1 MNRLVRMVA
10 LVWVGCSSAWAQS
23 YPASLPQ
30 THAGPEK
37 SIQFGGAN
45 PEKAGGAT
53 TQADAAGYVG
63 NEACAGC
70 HAAIYQSYARTPMAR
85 ASGPAIE
92 NVVPADF
99 FHASS
104 GVHYSIYSEAGRVWL
119 SFERPGDPAVRG
131 KRELLYYI
139 GSGRRGLSYLFA
151 QDGFLFESPVNWYS
165 NERRWDMAPAY
176 QNAREIPLNLPAYTS
191 CLRCHVSGMR
201 APARG
206 TDNLYPA
213 PAFLDAGVS
222 CERCH
227 GPGAAHVTGAE
238 ITEGATGAIVNPAKL
253 TPERRDDVCMQ
264 CHLEGKV
271 AIERAGRHAYE
282 FQPGESLSEYIRY
295 YILAGAPERGLGG
308 VSQVEALAQSVCKRK
323 SGDGM
328 SCTSCHDPH
337 YQPSAEE
344 RVAFYRGKCLA
355 CHGADFGTR
364 HRAAQPDSDCMSCHM
379 PASAST
385 DVAHTQVTDHRIPR
399 FAETS
404 KQALRGAKLPYG
416 GLRLVP
422 FPDSPDAEKDVRDLA
437 LAWESLANEGVDAG
451 EPEAEKLLRS
461 AASKFPNDPEVL
473 SALGY
478 IEQRHGETRQASELY
493 RRALILDPDL
503 IDASANLGVIE
514 AKSGQLRQALELWQ
528 GDFRHAPARSN
539 LGMNLVVMFCDE
551 KRFNEAR
558 ATALRVLEFNP
569 DMAAAKD
576 ALRRLNRTPPDCGN

>member
-1 MNRLVRMVA
+1 VRRIGLAA
-10 LVWVGCSSAWAQS
+10 LLWLSCVPARAQFQPSSLPGMMAGEHPERTGVHRP
-23 YPASLPQ
+23 PAS
-30 THAGPEK
+30 TIPED
-37 SIQFGGAN
+37 
-45 PEKAGGAT
+45 AT
-53 TQADAAGYVG
+53 GYVG
-63 NEACAGC
+63 NEVCAGC

-99 FHASS
+99 SHPSS
-104 GVHYSIYSEAGRVWL
+104 GVHYRVYSEAGHVWL

-165 NERRWDMAPAY
+165 KERRWDMAPAY

-191 CLRCHVSGMR
+191 CLRCHVSSMR
-201 APARG
+201 EPAKG

-213 PAFLDAGVS
+213 PAFLDAGVT

-238 ITEGATGAIVNPAKL
+238 TAGAVTGAIVNPSRLA
-253 TPERRDDVCMQ
+253 PERRDAVCMQ

-271 AIERAGRHAYE
+271 AIERRGRHADE
-282 FQPGESLSEYIRY
+282 FEPGDSLSEYIRY
-295 YILAGAPERGLGG
+295 YILSGVQETGLGG

-323 SGDGM
+323 SGDRM

-337 YQPSAEE
+337 YQPSAGE
-344 RVAFYRGKCLA
+344 RVSYYRGKCLA

-364 HRAAQPDSDCMSCHM
+364 HHAAQFDCMSCHM

-399 FAETS
+399 FPGTS
-404 KQALRGAKLPYG
+404 QAALRDLKLPPER
-416 GLRLVP
+416 LSLVP
-422 FPDSPDAEKDVRDLA
+422 FPDSTDAEKDVRDLA

-451 EPEAEKLLRS
+451 EPEAERLLRS

-503 IDASANLGVIE
+503 IDAGANLGVIE
-514 AKSGQLRQALELWQ
+514 AKSGQLRQAVELWQ
-528 GDFRHAPARSN
+528 GDFRHAPARSQ
-539 LGMNLVVMFCDE
+539 LGMNLVVTLCDE

-558 ATALRVLEFNP
+558 AIALRVLEFNP

>member
-1 MNRLVRMVA
+1 
-10 LVWVGCSSAWAQS
+10 
-23 YPASLPQ
+23 
-30 THAGPEK
+30 
-37 SIQFGGAN
+37 
-45 PEKAGGAT
+45 
-53 TQADAAGYVG
+53 
-63 NEACAGC
+63 
-70 HAAIYQSYARTPMAR
+70 MAR

-92 NVVPADF
+92 NVVSADF
-99 FHASS
+99 FHPSS
-104 GVHYSIYSEAGRVWL
+104 GVHYRVYSEAGHVWL

-165 NERRWDMAPAY
+165 NARRWDMAPAY

-201 APARG
+201 TPAAG

-213 PAFLDAGVS
+213 PPFLHAGVT

-227 GPGAAHVTGAE
+227 GSGADHLAAAKNAGTAGS
-238 ITEGATGAIVNPAKL
+238 IVNPAKL
-253 TPERRDDVCMQ
+253 SPERRDAVCMQ

-271 AIERAGRHAYE
+271 AIERAGRHAYD

-295 YILAGAPERGLGG
+295 YIPAGARGGGLGG
-308 VSQVEALAQSVCKRK
+308 VSQVEAMAQSVCKKK
-323 SGDGM
+323 SGDRM

-337 YQPSAEE
+337 YEPAAEE
-344 RVAFYRGKCLA
+344 KVSYYRTKCLA
-355 CHGADFGTR
+355 CHGADFGNR
-364 HRAAQPDSDCMSCHM
+364 HHAAQPNCESCHM
-379 PASAST
+379 PASASI

-399 FAETS
+399 VPAISAEPS
-404 KQALRGAKLPYG
+404 RQSELAPEK
-416 GLRLVP
+416 LRLVP
-422 FPDSPDAEKDVRDLA
+422 FPDSPEAEKDLRDLA
-437 LAWESLANEGVDAG
+437 LAWESLADNGMDAV

-478 IEQRHGETRQASELY
+478 IEQRHGATRQASELY
-493 RRALILDPDL
+493 RRALTLDPNL
-503 IDASANLGVIE
+503 IDAADNLGVIE
-514 AKSGQLRQALELWQ
+514 AKSGQLREALHLWE
-528 GDFRHAPARSN
+528 GDFRHAPGRSDV
-539 LGMNLVVMFCDE
+539 GMNLVVTLCDT
-551 KRFNEAR
+551 KQFDEAR
-558 ATALRVLEFNP
+558 AAALRVLEFNP